1 MLVTVGADRPPGA
14 TGYDELVTNARSA
27 LEISPGRR
35 VTWPSSGTPA
45 GPPARPKGALISR
58 RYLPRWPARA
68 AG

>member
-27 LEISPGRR
+27 LEISPRAAGDL
-35 VTWPSSGTPA
+35 VIVGYASGTT
-45 GPPARPKGALISR
+45 GPPKGAMISR
-58 RYLPRWPARA
+58 RYLRRWPARA